1 MLKPISEAVS
11 PVANLPNVST
21 NINNQPNGTAAQ
33 NNIETNAVKSKIEKV
48 ISESPDLV
56 TALEA
61 VGAMYGIPASSIISE
76 DNATCVRVENDT
88 IIAPPIENPSGQT
101 KVIMQAIGSVLDY
114 ISQRIDDKLN
124 SYQASNIANGQMVD
138 KMAYLSNGPKGKCVG
153 IYNADDGAEIHA
165 YDSGAVDMP
174 NTPAAQA
181 KVAEL
186 RATNTIPTFD
196 PSVQFKRPG
205 DEYFNDEDVAAD
217 IDMNATSDTT
227 PGEANLEVNSIPDEI
242 QESAYHVN
250 MIAKMGDTTH
260 LGYDLL
266 QKHGFDFVK
275 PIDAVYVEA
284 AEVETKEEEPDAKE
298 PAPEET
304 AEATETEKEAT
315 PKESKDKSKEA
326 PKKKAP
332 KKEKSSSGK
341 RISAEDIKYMK
352 FDNSNIINAVKYF
365 NDARAG
371 QAEGA
376 EKLDTKKFLNDP
388 SFKKGV
394 EALNKQFDCNINVR
408 FFADKSEYENVATP
422 LMRDIKR
429 NLTISKSKGFQLN
442 GQPISIYVYN
452 RFLESNNSNSKL
464 FGQQMVSIF
473 LHEIFHNI
481 SLVMR
486 EESAKMALSLTA
498 ALNAAGSTDD
508 VKKKRIIMQNYV
520 DTIDAVSKS
529 KLIDK
534 VAKKKMVKQLVALSM
549 VEGKESATKEL
560 ANNVKRS
567 ENADQYI
574 DSLIKKYKKSVKN
587 TSKPGA
593 GQYITWSLIAAGGI
607 IGTLMTGG
615 TAIPMIVGAAGVAGL
630 LSTATLSL
638 AYMNAIS
645 KYSSAKLYEEY
656 YCDLF
661 ASMYQ
666 LPVTFFVGS
675 SKEKYTPNE
684 FKTEKLNELAKLE
697 TQLHKNVFSS
707 YPTPLERCHASVRT
721 AKTLL
726 QQKDIDP
733 EVKKYC
739 KWIVDNFSDIHKTE
753 ISTFH
758 NSTTFNPEE
767 AENLD
772 KHLTDLI
779 DKNNVTI
786 TESFIQWLNSDEV
799 VM

>member
-1 MLKPISEAVS
+1 MLKPISEAVNPIAS
-11 PVANLPNVST
+11 LPNVST
-21 NINNQPNGTAAQ
+21 NVNNQPNGTQAQ
-33 NNIETNAVKSKIEKV
+33 SNIETNAVKSKIEKV

-61 VGAMYGIPASSIISE
+61 VGAMYGIPASNIISE

-88 IIAPPIENPSGQT
+88 IIAPPIDNPSGQT

-124 SYQASNIANGQMVD
+124 AYQATNIANGQMVD
-138 KMAYLSNGPKGKCVG
+138 KMNYLSNGPKGKCVG

-186 RATNTIPTFD
+186 RAANTIPTFD
-196 PSVQFKRPG
+196 PSAQFRRPG
-205 DEYFNDEDVAAD
+205 DDYFNDEDIAAD
-217 IDMNATSDTT
+217 IDMSATSDTV

-275 PIDAVYVEA
+275 PIDAVYIEA
-284 AEVETKEEEPDAKE
+284 AEVETEDETPETEDAETEEN
-298 PAPEET
+298 
-304 AEATETEKEAT
+304 ATET
-315 PKESKDKSKEA
+315 KDKK
-326 PKKKAP
+326 PVKKAP
-332 KKEKSSSGK
+332 NKEKVPKGSK
-341 RISAEDIKYMK
+341 KISADDIKYLK

-394 EALNKQFDCNINVR
+394 DCLNKQFDCNINVR
-408 FFADKSEYENVATP
+408 FFADKSGYENVATP

-486 EESAKMALSLTA
+486 EESAKMAMSLTA
-498 ALNAAGSTDD
+498 AINAAGSTDD

-520 DTIDAVSKS
+520 DTIDAVSNH

-534 VAKKKMVKQLVALSM
+534 MAKKKMVKQLVALSM
-549 VEGKESATKEL
+549 VGEKESAAKAL
-560 ANNVKRS
+560 ANNAKRS
-567 ENADQYI
+567 DNADAYI
-574 DSLIKKYKKSVKN
+574 DSLIKKYRKSVKN

-638 AYMNAIS
+638 AYINAIS
-645 KYSSAKLYEEY
+645 QYSSAKLYEEY

-675 SKEKYTPNE
+675 STEKYTPNE
-684 FKTEKLNELAKLE
+684 FKTDKLNELAKLE

-726 QQKDIDP
+726 QQKDLDP

-739 KWIVDNFSDIHKTE
+739 KWIVDNFSDLHKTE

-758 NSTTFNPEE
+758 NSTTFDPEE

-779 DKNNVTI
+779 DKNNVTL

-799 VM
+799 IM